1 MPADGNA
8 QLLARGFEGLQPYLK
23 KSLEL
28 RQALVRL
35 GKIGDK
41 ATSRAARKL
50 HHQLKHAEPSIT
62 MIGQVKAGKTSLV
75 NAMVGQPD
83 LLPADV
89 NPWTSVVTSL
99 HLNPHTAPEDNRASF
114 RFFDMEEWSRLL
126 DRGGRIG
133 ELAARAGAE
142 EELEKVRE

>member
-1 MPADGNA
+1 MNVDANIVTGAAATSDRAN
-8 QLLARGFEGLQPYLK
+8 LLSQGFEGLGPFLDR
-23 KSLEL
+23 SREL

-41 ATSRAARKL
+41 ATNRAARKL

-75 NAMVGQPD
+75 NAMVGAPD

-89 NPWTSVVTSL
+89 NP
-99 HLNPHTAPEDNRASF
+99 
-114 RFFDMEEWSRLL
+114 
-126 DRGGRIG
+126 
-133 ELAARAGAE
+133 
-142 EELEKVRE
+142 

>member
-1 MPADGNA
+1 
-8 QLLARGFEGLQPYLK
+8 
-23 KSLEL
+23 
-28 RQALVRL
+28 
-35 GKIGDK
+35 
-41 ATSRAARKL
+41 
-50 HHQLKHAEPSIT
+50 

-75 NAMVGQPD
+75 NSMVGMPD
-83 LLPADV
+83 MLPADV

-99 HLNPHTAPEDNRASF
+99 HLNPNVAAEDNRASF

-142 EELEKVRE
+142 DELAKVR